1 MGIAL
6 QAMRGFYQLLRSYY
20 EIILG
25 VRIARLD
32 MRQIQQSVIQA
43 NYTEKELVLLLE
55 RNIVGQQL

>member
-55 RNIVGQQL
+55 RNNVGQQL